1 MSEKPPT
8 KQSPSNELKRTLSV
22 WISNAS
28 NPVLL
33 VALSMVYITNRYVD
47 ELQEVIGWS
56 ITGLTL
62 VVIAPALIYLL
73 VSRQYDKKI
82 DIDISNRADRPLPL
96 MLASLGALVG
106 GVIVSNRLD
115 SPNLLLMSQ
124 TLVAMLMILTVISLV
139 WKISIHA
146 STMAAL
152 VTLLVIFRGQ
162 EYLPLYLLLLPLA
175 WARLEL
181 KQHTIAQ
188 LIGGALLGVAVT
200 YFAAVLLKN

>member
-1 MSEKPPT
+1 MAPT
-8 KQSPSNELKRTLSV
+8 QAKTEPSTDFKRTLAV

-33 VALSMVYITNRYVD
+33 VAVSLIYITNRYVD

-62 VVIAPALIYLL
+62 IVIAPALIYLL

-82 DIDISNRADRPLPL
+82 DMDITNRADRPLPL

-124 TLVAMLMILTVISLV
+124 TLVAMLMVLTVISLV

-152 VTLLVIFRGQ
+152 VTLLVIFRGRDL
-162 EYLPLYLLLLPLA
+162 LPLYLLLIPLA

-188 LIGGALLGVAVT
+188 LIGGAMLGVAVT
-200 YFAAVLLKN
+200 YFASALLRN